1 MEYVFEMYLKV
12 SRKLNLKQKMDKH
25 FIKSVSDFISQII
38 IKIEKLQIQNEKV
51 FWFRG
56 ENSEEYRLVPN
67 LFRKTTNNGIQYC
80 TDIFGKEI
88 YKIEQN
94 IDVSFT
100 RKATV
105 FLSNK
110 RIENTAWNRYFL
122 KQHYGVKTR
131 LLDWTENALFA
142 LFFALNNK
150 DKNGKV
156 WILSPG
162 RLNKY
167 SVSKLSNIDDE
178 FLGILT
184 CGKLKK
190 KGLLVN
196 ENQELRTDELLR
208 KYYRMDYTEDEKMY
222 PLAIYPPHLDE
233 RMSAQQA
240 CFTLFGNIVKGLDP
254 NDFPEKFLDC
264 VYIDADSKNKILKE
278 LRILGIFN
286 YSMYPDLDGLGR
298 TINYDENEDL
308 NRALENNDFKNI
320 VKMQSAEI
328 F

>member
-1 MEYVFEMYLKV
+1 
-12 SRKLNLKQKMDKH
+12 MDKY
-25 FIKSVSDFISQII
+25 FIKSVSDFISEII
-38 IKIEKLQIQNEKV
+38 IKIEKLQIENERV

-56 ENSEEYRLVPN
+56 ENSEEYSLVPN
-67 LFRKTTNNGIQYC
+67 LFRKTTNNGIQYG
-80 TDIFGKEI
+80 TNILGKEI
-88 YKIEQN
+88 YRIEQN

-110 RIENTAWNRYFL
+110 RIENTPWNRYFL

-156 WILSPG
+156 WILSPS

-167 SVSKLSNIDDE
+167 SVSKLLNTDKE
-178 FLGILT
+178 FSGILT
-184 CGKLKK
+184 CGKLEK

-196 ENQELRTDELLR
+196 KNGELRTDELLR

-240 CFTLFGNIVKGLDP
+240 CFTLFGNIVKGLNP
-254 NDFPEKFLDC
+254 NDSPEKFLDFAL
-264 VYIDADSKNKILKE
+264 IDAKSKLKILKE
-278 LRILGIFN
+278 LRTLGISN
-286 YSMYPDLDGLGR
+286 YSIYPDLDGLGR
-298 TINYDENEDL
+298 SINYDESQNLDQ
-308 NRALENNDFKNI
+308 ALEDND
-320 VKMQSAEI
+320 
-328 F
+328 